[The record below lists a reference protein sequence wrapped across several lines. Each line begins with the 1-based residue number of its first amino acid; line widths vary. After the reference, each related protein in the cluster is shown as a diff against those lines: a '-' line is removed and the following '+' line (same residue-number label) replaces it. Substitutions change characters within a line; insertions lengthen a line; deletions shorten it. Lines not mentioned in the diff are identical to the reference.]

1 MDKFEKTLK
10 KALEDKARGMDAATV
25 SRLRRARETALDT
38 PLPWWRSIQARTGAA
53 IDLGGVLSHNPG
65 PTAAAALGILI
76 LITMLAFTYLFSN
89 GSTNPGPDTLELM
102 EIISLDAD
110 LDLVEDMDFYHWLEV
125 QASGDSER

>member
-10 KALEDKARGMDAATV
+10 QALEDKARGMDAATL

-38 PLPWWRSIQARTGAA
+38 PLPWWRSIQARTGAT

-65 PTAAAALGILI
+65 PTAATLGILI
-76 LITMLAFTYLFSN
+76 LITVLAFTYLFN
-89 GSTNPGPDTLELM
+89 HRSTIKDTDTLELM

-110 LDLVEDMDFYHWLEV
+110 LDLVEVLT
-125 QASGDSER
+125 